1 MENKDHSLAAEQYHV
16 LYLRAFSYLEDL
28 VVQAER
34 AMLDLEE
41 LYLSMGGKE
50 NFS

>member
-1 MENKDHSLAAEQYHV
+1 MENKINGLTAEQYRV

-28 VVQAER
+28 VNQAER

-41 LYLSMGGKE
+41 LYLSMGGK
-50 NFS
+50 

>member
-1 MENKDHSLAAEQYHV
+1 MEEKIDGLTAEQYHV

-28 VVQAER
+28 VNQAER

-41 LYLSMGGKE
+41 LHLSLGDK
-50 NFS
+50 

>member
-1 MENKDHSLAAEQYHV
+1 MEHKDNGLTAEQYHV

-28 VVQAER
+28 VNQAER

-41 LYLSMGGKE
+41 LRMSLEGK
-50 NFS
+50 

>member
-1 MENKDHSLAAEQYHV
+1 MEDKINGLTAEQYRV

-28 VVQAER
+28 VIQAER

-41 LYLSMGGKE
+41 LRLSLGDK
-50 NFS
+50 